1 MSLNINL
8 QNYSLSLSEVCYS
21 YSTNLWTNQGQLM
34 SQIMLLNAQTK
45 GKKTKIDYYIKHT
58 SCAAY
63 LKVRH
68 GYFQR
73 YLKET
78 EKHWF
83 QTFVLKQQQIKKQ
96 IWSKSY

>member
-1 MSLNINL
+1 
-8 QNYSLSLSEVCYS
+8 
-21 YSTNLWTNQGQLM
+21 M

-45 GKKTKIDYYIKHT
+45 GKKKKIDYYIKHT

-78 EKHWF
+78 EKH
-83 QTFVLKQQQIKKQ
+83 
-96 IWSKSY
+96 